1 MGQLVNRRRRGIAGL
16 VSMVVGAVC
25 LVWALPGNA
34 GATGEQEPP
43 PTPSSSVVAGNHD
56 CGDLGDFGFEFT
68 IEVSGELPVEGV
80 YTDPATGFEVEIFD
94 VRVEDGTAFS
104 VSSQT
109 SPCPRSS

>member
-43 PTPSSSVVAGNHD
+43 PTPSSSVVAGNQD
-56 CGDLGDFGFEFT
+56 CGDLGDFGFEFK
-68 IEVSGELPVEGV
+68 IEVSGELPVEGLSAMKRGGV
-80 YTDPATGFEVEIFD
+80 HAEL
-94 VRVEDGTAFS
+94 
-104 VSSQT
+104 
-109 SPCPRSS
+109 